1 MSIGRTLA
9 HRSKKWARLSALN
22 DARLEGSSIGSIPK
36 AQAILGPMLETQ
48 RSAMPLFPF
57 IRLVG
62 ACLAAII
69 IAAVAGRAWAAG
81 EGAKPAATIIAAAAS
96 VESEGPKTR
105 FKVTLSKAVTAQVSL
120 MERPDR
126 VIIDLPE
133 VAFHLPVEA
142 GRSKEGLI
150 ASYRYGLFA
159 PGRSRVVMELTQPA
173 VVSGMTTTPDA
184 TGAATILTIE
194 LSRADRDEFR
204 RAAAEN
210 APPAKEAAVPVVQGA
225 KDARPVIMIDPG
237 HGGIDP
243 GAAASG
249 SIVEKDL
256 VLAFAQRLQK
266 KLEADGRYRV
276 LMTRDKDVFI
286 SLGDRVKVAK
296 AAQADLFIS
305 IHADSISGGQEVRGL
320 TVYTGAE
327 RASDA
332 DSARLA
338 DRENKADAVAGI
350 ESTEVA
356 DDVSDI
362 LAELTLRETR
372 GFSHSFATRLVGMFD
387 SVARLNKNPHRQA
400 RFQVLRAHDIP
411 SVLVELGYLSSKQ
424 DLDLIMSEEWRG
436 KMVSAISVAVDRFFA
451 TRFARQGSAAVL
463 P

>member
-1 MSIGRTLA
+1 
-9 HRSKKWARLSALN
+9 
-22 DARLEGSSIGSIPK
+22 
-36 AQAILGPMLETQ
+36 
-48 RSAMPLFPF
+48 MPHFPF
-57 IRLVG
+57 IRLISV
-62 ACLAAII
+62 CLMAVFAA
-69 IAAVAGRAWAAG
+69 AWAGHAQAAG
-81 EGAKPAATIIAAAAS
+81 EGAKAGSPIIAAAAA
-96 VESEGPKTR
+96 VESDGAKTR

-133 VAFHLPVEA
+133 VAFHLPQEA

-173 VVSGMTTTPDA
+173 VVSGMTTAPDA

-194 LSRADRDEFR
+194 LSRTEREEFR
-204 RAAAEN
+204 KAALDSSA
-210 APPAKEAAVPVVQGA
+210 AAKEASGQPVVQES
-225 KDARPVIMIDPG
+225 KDARPVIVIDPG

-243 GAAASG
+243 GANASSG
-249 SIVEKDL
+249 NMVEKDL
-256 VLAFAQRLQK
+256 VLSFAQRLKK
-266 KLEADGRYRV
+266 KLEEAGRYKIV
-276 LMTRDKDVFI
+276 MTRDQDVFV
-286 SLGDRVKVAK
+286 SLGDRVRAAR

-320 TVYTGAE
+320 TVYTGSE

-338 DRENKADAVAGI
+338 DRENKADAVAGV
-350 ESTEVA
+350 ESGDMP

-362 LAELTLRETR
+362 LMELTLRETR
-372 GFSHSFATRLVGMFD
+372 GFSHTFASRLVGEFD

-400 RFQVLRAHDIP
+400 RFQVLRAHDVP
-411 SVLVELGYLSSKQ
+411 SVLVELGYLSSQK
-424 DLDLIMSEEWRG
+424 DLDLLMSEEWRA
-436 KMVSAISVAVDRFFA
+436 KMVSAMAVAVDRFFA
-451 TRFARQGSAAVL
+451 ARFARRGAAAVL

>member
-1 MSIGRTLA
+1 
-9 HRSKKWARLSALN
+9 
-22 DARLEGSSIGSIPK
+22 
-36 AQAILGPMLETQ
+36 
-48 RSAMPLFPF
+48 MPIFPF
-57 IRLVG
+57 IRLMSM
-62 ACLAAII
+62 CLTLAFVAAWSGH
-69 IAAVAGRAWAAG
+69 AHAAG
-81 EGAKPAATIIAAAAS
+81 EGAKTGSPPAIAAAVA
-96 VESEGPKTR
+96 VETDGAKTR

-133 VAFHLPVEA
+133 VAFHLPQEA

-173 VVSGMTTTPDA
+173 VVSGMTTAPDA

-194 LSRADRDEFR
+194 LSRAEREEFR
-204 RAAAEN
+204 KVAVENAAAT
-210 APPAKEAAVPVVQGA
+210 KEASARPVVQET

-243 GAAASG
+243 GAAGSG
-249 SIVEKDL
+249 NVIEKEL
-256 VLAFAQRLQK
+256 VLSFAQRLKK
-266 KLEADGRYRV
+266 KLEEGGRYKV
-276 LMTRDKDVFI
+276 LMTRDQDVFV
-286 SLGDRVKVAK
+286 SLGDRVRAAR

-305 IHADSISGGQEVRGL
+305 VHADSISGGQEVRGL
-320 TVYTGAE
+320 TIYTGSE

-350 ESTEVA
+350 ESGDMP

-362 LAELTLRETR
+362 LMELTLRETR
-372 GFSHSFATRLVGMFD
+372 GFSHNFASRLVGEFD

-400 RFQVLRAHDIP
+400 RFQVLRAHDVP
-411 SVLVELGYLSSKQ
+411 SVLVELGYLSSQK
-424 DLDLIMSEEWRG
+424 DLDLLMSEEWRA
-436 KMVSAISVAVDRFFA
+436 KMVSAMSVAVDRFFA
-451 TRFARQGSAAVL
+451 ARFARRGAAAVL